1 MKTKVAIR
9 LAARRLLILFI
20 ISFGLVWAGSEIAF
34 RYLKDET
41 DRAPQVV
48 SIVIPAGTA
57 ALVEAGE
64 PIPSIP
70 EEMAFVL
77 GDTLQVKNE
86 DLVDHQLGPLWI
98 PAGTSASLPL
108 DHADKYAYTC
118 SFQPTRYLGIDVNKP
133 TTLGTRLTALGMA
146 TPVTT
151 ALLFVYSILIWPL
164 HPDEN
169 SKNSDPNRQPGP
181 YLRQK

>member
-1 MKTKVAIR
+1 MKTKSAVR

-20 ISFGLVWAGSEIAF
+20 ISFGLVWVGSEIAF

-48 SIVIPAGTA
+48 SIVIPSGA
-57 ALVEAGE
+57 AARVEAGE
-64 PIPSIP
+64 PVPSIP
-70 EEMAFVL
+70 EEMSFVL
-77 GDTLQVKNE
+77 GDTLSVKNE
-86 DLVDHQLGPLWI
+86 DTVDHQLGPLWI
-98 PAGTSASLPL
+98 PAGTSASLSL

-118 SFQPTRYLGIDVNKP
+118 SFKPTRYLGIDVNQP
-133 TTLGTRLTALGMA
+133 TTVWTRLTALGMA

-151 ALLFVYSILIWPL
+151 SLLFVYSILIWPL
-164 HPDEN
+164 DPDEK
-169 SKNSDPNRQPGP
+169 SRRFSLKKLPGP